1 MSVYIF
7 YLNNQKV
14 KNIKRLLFMET
25 IKNNLEIINEKI
37 KKAAL
42 RVNRNRE
49 EIKLVAVTKT
59 ATVEQI
65 EEAINAG
72 VKIIGENKV
81 QEAKEKYHILT
92 ADIEWHLV
100 GHLQT
105 NKAKYAVE
113 IFDCIHSVDSIK
125 LAQEIDKR
133 SLQFAKIMDILVEV
147 NVSGEETKYG
157 IKSEE
162 VEAFLKEIS
171 EFPRIRVRG
180 LMTIA
185 PIVEDEEEVRPY
197 FRKLWELSKEIKSKN
212 IENVKM
218 DYLSMGMT
226 EDFEIA
232 IEEGANIVR
241 IGRGIF
247 GFC

>member
-1 MSVYIF
+1 
-7 YLNNQKV
+7 
-14 KNIKRLLFMET
+14 MET

-42 RVNRNRE
+42 KANRNPE

-59 ATVEQI
+59 ATIEQI
-65 EEAINAG
+65 KEAISAG

-81 QEAKEKYHILT
+81 QEAKEKYQILS

-105 NKAKYAVE
+105 NKVKYAIE
-113 IFDCIHSVDSIK
+113 IFDLIHSVDSIK
-125 LAQEIDKR
+125 LAKEIDRR
-133 SLQFAKIMDILVEV
+133 SLQFGMITNVLVEV

-157 IKSEE
+157 IKPEE
-162 VEAFLKEIS
+162 VEPFLKEIS
-171 EFPRIRVRG
+171 EFSRIKVRG
-180 LMTIA
+180 LMTIT
-185 PIVEDEEEVRPY
+185 PIAEDKEEVRPY
-197 FRKLWELSKEIKSKN
+197 FRKLRELFEKIKIKN
-212 IENVKM
+212 IKNIRM

-226 EDFEIA
+226 EDFEVA
-232 IEEGANIVR
+232 IEEGANMVR

-247 GFC
+247 GFH

>member
-1 MSVYIF
+1 
-7 YLNNQKV
+7 
-14 KNIKRLLFMET
+14 MET

-42 RVNRNRE
+42 KANKNPQ

-59 ATVEQI
+59 ATIEQI
-65 EEAINAG
+65 KEAISAG

-81 QEAKEKYHILT
+81 QEAKEKYQILS
-92 ADIEWHLV
+92 ANIEWHLV

-105 NKAKYAVE
+105 NKVKYAIE
-113 IFDCIHSVDSIK
+113 IFDFIHSVDSIK
-125 LAQEIDKR
+125 LAKEIDRR
-133 SLQFAKIMDILVEV
+133 SLQFGMITNVLVEV

-162 VEAFLKEIS
+162 IEPFLKEIS
-171 EFPRIRVRG
+171 EFSRIKVRG

-185 PIVEDEEEVRPY
+185 PIAEDKEEVRPY
-197 FRKLWELSKEIKSKN
+197 FRKLRELSKEIKSKN
-212 IENVKM
+212 IKNVKM

-226 EDFEIA
+226 DDFEVA
-232 IEEGANIVR
+232 IEEGANMVR
-241 IGRGIF
+241 IGRGVF
-247 GFC
+247 GFY

>member
-1 MSVYIF
+1 
-7 YLNNQKV
+7 
-14 KNIKRLLFMET
+14 MET
-25 IKNNLEIINEKI
+25 IKNNLEIINGKI

-42 RVNRNRE
+42 KANRNPE

-59 ATVEQI
+59 ATIEQI
-65 EEAINAG
+65 KEAISAG

-81 QEAKEKYHILT
+81 QEAKEKYQILS

-113 IFDCIHSVDSIK
+113 IFDCTHSVDSIK
-125 LAQEIDKR
+125 LAQEINKR
-133 SLQFAKIMDILVEV
+133 SFQFGKIMDVLVEV

-157 IKSEE
+157 IKPEE
-162 VEAFLKEIS
+162 VEPFIKKIS

-180 LMTIA
+180 LMTIV
-185 PIVEDEEEVRPY
+185 PIVEDKEEVRPY
-197 FRKLWELSKEIKSKN
+197 FRKLRELSEKIKSKN

-232 IEEGANIVR
+232 IEEGANMVR

-247 GFC
+247 GFR

>member
-1 MSVYIF
+1 MV
-7 YLNNQKV
+7 V
-14 KNIKRLLFMET
+14 

-42 RVNRNRE
+42 KVNRHPE

-59 ATVEQI
+59 ATIEQI
-65 EEAINAG
+65 KDALSAG

-81 QEAKEKYHILT
+81 QEAKEKYQILT
-92 ADIEWHLV
+92 TDTEWHLV

-105 NKAKYAVE
+105 NKVKYAIE
-113 IFDCIHSVDSIK
+113 IFDCIQSMDSIK
-125 LAQEIDKR
+125 LAKEIDRR
-133 SLQFAKIMDILVEV
+133 SLQFGKITNVLVEV

-157 IKSEE
+157 IKPEE
-162 VEAFLKEIS
+162 VKPFLKEIS
-171 EFPRIRVRG
+171 KFSRIRVRG

-185 PIVEDEEEVRPY
+185 PIGEIKEEVRPY
-197 FRKLWELSKEIKSKN
+197 FRKLRELFKEIKSKN
-212 IENVKM
+212 IKNVKM

-226 EDFEIA
+226 DDFEVA
-232 IEEGANIVR
+232 IEEGANMVR

-247 GFC
+247 GSH

>member
-1 MSVYIF
+1 
-7 YLNNQKV
+7 
-14 KNIKRLLFMET
+14 MEI

-42 RVNRNRE
+42 KVERNPE

-59 ATVEQI
+59 ATIEQI
-65 EEAINAG
+65 EEAIKAG

-81 QEAKEKYHILT
+81 QEAKEKYQIIT

-105 NKAKYAVE
+105 NKVKYAVE

-125 LAQEIDKR
+125 LAEEIDKR
-133 SLQFAKIMDILVEV
+133 SLQFGKTTNVLVEV
-147 NVSGEETKYG
+147 NVSGEETKCG
-157 IKSEE
+157 IKPEE
-162 VEAFLKEIS
+162 VVLFLKNIS
-171 EFPRIRVRG
+171 EFTGIRVRG

-185 PIVEDEEEVRPY
+185 PIAEDKEEVRPY
-197 FRKLWELSKEIKSKN
+197 FRRLRELSKEIKSKN
-212 IENVKM
+212 IKNVKM
-218 DYLSMGMT
+218 DYLSMGMS

-232 IEEGANIVR
+232 IEEGANMVR

-247 GFC
+247 GFH

>member
-1 MSVYIF
+1 
-7 YLNNQKV
+7 
-14 KNIKRLLFMET
+14 MEI

-42 RVNRNRE
+42 KVNRNPQ

-59 ATVEQI
+59 ATIEQVK
-65 EEAINAG
+65 EAISVG

-81 QEAKEKYHILT
+81 QEAKEKYQILT

-105 NKAKYAVE
+105 NKVKYAIE
-113 IFDCIHSVDSIK
+113 IFDFIHSVDSIK
-125 LAQEIDKR
+125 LAKEIDRR
-133 SLQFAKIMDILVEV
+133 SLQFGMITNVLVEV

-157 IKSEE
+157 IKPEE
-162 VEAFLKEIS
+162 VEPFLKEIS
-171 EFPRIRVRG
+171 EFSRIRVRG

-185 PIVEDEEEVRPY
+185 PIVEDKEEVRPY
-197 FRKLWELSKEIKSKN
+197 FRKLRELFEKIKIKN
-212 IENVKM
+212 IKNIKM
-218 DYLSMGMT
+218 DNLSMGMT
-226 EDFEIA
+226 EDFEVA
-232 IEEGANIVR
+232 IEEGANMVR

-247 GFC
+247 GFH

>member
-1 MSVYIF
+1 VE
-7 YLNNQKV
+7 K
-14 KNIKRLLFMET
+14 

-42 RVNRNRE
+42 KVNRNSQ

-59 ATVEQI
+59 ATIEQI
-65 EEAINAG
+65 KEAIIAG

-81 QEAKEKYHILT
+81 QEAKEKYQILT

-105 NKAKYAVE
+105 NKVKYAIE

-125 LAQEIDKR
+125 LAEEIDKR
-133 SLQFAKIMDILVEV
+133 SLQFGKITNVLVEV

-157 IKSEE
+157 IKPEE
-162 VEAFLKEIS
+162 VEPFLKEIS
-171 EFPRIRVRG
+171 EFSRIRVRG

-185 PIVEDEEEVRPY
+185 PITEDKEEVRPY
-197 FRKLWELSKEIKSKN
+197 FRKLRELSKEIKSKN
-212 IENVKM
+212 IKNVKM
-218 DYLSMGMT
+218 DCLSMGMT
-226 EDFEIA
+226 EDFEVA
-232 IEEGANIVR
+232 IEEGANMVR

-247 GFC
+247 GFH

>member
-1 MSVYIF
+1 
-7 YLNNQKV
+7 
-14 KNIKRLLFMET
+14 MET

-42 RVNRNRE
+42 KVNKNPE

-59 ATVEQI
+59 ATIEQI
-65 EEAINAG
+65 EEVINAG
-72 VKIIGENKV
+72 VKIIGENRV
-81 QEAKEKYHILT
+81 QDAKEKYQILT
-92 ADIEWHLV
+92 AGIEWHLI

-105 NKAKYAVE
+105 NKVKYAVE
-113 IFDCIHSVDSIK
+113 IFNCIHSVDSIK

-133 SLQFAKIMDILVEV
+133 SKQFGKIMDVLVEV
-147 NVSGEETKYG
+147 NVSGEESKYG
-157 IKSEE
+157 IKPEE
-162 VEAFLKEIS
+162 VKPFIKNIS
-171 EFPRIRVRG
+171 EFLRIKVRG

-185 PIVEDEEEVRPY
+185 PIVKDKEEVRPY
-197 FRKLWELSKEIKSKN
+197 FRKLRELSKEIKSKN

-232 IEEGANIVR
+232 IEEGANMVR

-247 GFC
+247 GFH

>member
-1 MSVYIF
+1 
-7 YLNNQKV
+7 
-14 KNIKRLLFMET
+14 MEI

-42 RVNRNRE
+42 KASRNPE

-59 ATVEQI
+59 ATIEQI
-65 EEAINAG
+65 EEAISAG
-72 VKIIGENKV
+72 VEIIGENKV
-81 QEAKEKYHILT
+81 LEAKEKYQILT
-92 ADIEWHLV
+92 ADIEWHLI

-113 IFDCIHSVDSIK
+113 IFNCIHSVDSIK

-133 SLQFAKIMDILVEV
+133 SKQFRKIMDVLVEV
-147 NVSGEETKYG
+147 NVSGEKSKYG
-157 IKSEE
+157 IKPEE
-162 VEAFLKEIS
+162 VEPFLKEIS
-171 EFPRIRVRG
+171 EFLRIKVRG

-185 PIVEDEEEVRPY
+185 PIVEDKEEVRPY
-197 FRKLWELSKEIKSKN
+197 FRKLRELYKEIKSKN

-218 DYLSMGMT
+218 NWLSMGMT

-232 IEEGANIVR
+232 IEEGANMFR

-247 GFC
+247 GFH

>member
-1 MSVYIF
+1 
-7 YLNNQKV
+7 
-14 KNIKRLLFMET
+14 MET
-25 IKNNLEIINEKI
+25 IKNNLEIINKKI

-42 RVNRNRE
+42 KANRNSE

-59 ATVEQI
+59 ATMGQI

-72 VKIIGENKV
+72 VKIIGENRV
-81 QEAKEKYHILT
+81 HDAKEKYKILT
-92 ADIEWHLV
+92 AGIEWHLI

-105 NKAKYAVE
+105 NKVKYAVE
-113 IFDCIHSVDSIK
+113 IFNCIHSVDSIK

-133 SLQFAKIMDILVEV
+133 SKQFGKIMDVLVEV
-147 NVSGEETKYG
+147 NVSGEESKYG
-157 IKSEE
+157 IKPEE
-162 VEAFLKEIS
+162 VKPFIKNIS
-171 EFPRIRVRG
+171 EFLRIKVRG

-185 PIVEDEEEVRPY
+185 PIVKDKEEVRPY
-197 FRKLWELSKEIKSKN
+197 FRKLRELSKEIKSKN

-226 EDFEIA
+226 KDFEIA
-232 IEEGANIVR
+232 IEEGANMVR

-247 GFC
+247 GFH

>member
-1 MSVYIF
+1 VEI
-7 YLNNQKV
+7 
-14 KNIKRLLFMET
+14 

-42 RVNRNRE
+42 KANRNPQ

-59 ATVEQI
+59 ATIEQI
-65 EEAINAG
+65 KEAISVG

-81 QEAKEKYHILT
+81 QEAKEKYQILS

-105 NKAKYAVE
+105 NKVKYAVE
-113 IFDCIHSVDSIK
+113 IFDLIHSVDSIK
-125 LAQEIDKR
+125 LAKEIDRR
-133 SLQFAKIMDILVEV
+133 SLQFGMITNVLVEV

-157 IKSEE
+157 IKPEE
-162 VEAFLKEIS
+162 VEPFLKEIS
-171 EFPRIRVRG
+171 EFSRTRVRG

-185 PIVEDEEEVRPY
+185 PIAEDKEEVRPY
-197 FRKLWELSKEIKSKN
+197 FRKLRELFKEIKSKN
-212 IENVKM
+212 IKNVKM

-226 EDFEIA
+226 EDFEVA
-232 IEEGANIVR
+232 IEEGANMVR

-247 GFC
+247 GFH

>member
-1 MSVYIF
+1 
-7 YLNNQKV
+7 
-14 KNIKRLLFMET
+14 MET

-42 RVNRNRE
+42 KANRSPE

-59 ATVEQI
+59 ATIEQI
-65 EEAINAG
+65 KEAINAG

-81 QEAKEKYHILT
+81 QEAKEKYQILT
-92 ADIEWHLV
+92 ADTEWHLV

-105 NKAKYAVE
+105 NKVKYAIE
-113 IFDCIHSVDSIK
+113 IFDCIQTVDSIK
-125 LAQEIDKR
+125 LAKEIDKR
-133 SLQFAKIMDILVEV
+133 SLQFEKTTNVLVEV

-157 IKSEE
+157 IKPEE
-162 VEAFLKEIS
+162 VEPFLKEIS
-171 EFPRIRVRG
+171 EFSRIRVRG

-185 PIVEDEEEVRPY
+185 PIIEEDKEEVRPY
-197 FRKLWELSKEIKSKN
+197 FRKLRELSKEIKSKN
-212 IENVKM
+212 IKNVKM

-226 EDFEIA
+226 DDFEVA
-232 IEEGANIVR
+232 IEEGANMVR

-247 GFC
+247 GFH

>member
-1 MSVYIF
+1 
-7 YLNNQKV
+7 
-14 KNIKRLLFMET
+14 MET

-42 RVNRNRE
+42 KANRSPE

-59 ATVEQI
+59 ATTEQI
-65 EEAINAG
+65 KEAINAG

-81 QEAKEKYHILT
+81 QEAKEKYQILT
-92 ADIEWHLV
+92 ADTEWHLV

-105 NKAKYAVE
+105 NKVKYAIE
-113 IFDCIHSVDSIK
+113 IFDCIQTVDSIK
-125 LAQEIDKR
+125 LAKEIDKR
-133 SLQFAKIMDILVEV
+133 SLQFGKTTNVLVEV

-157 IKSEE
+157 IKPEE
-162 VEAFLKEIS
+162 VEPFLKEIS
-171 EFPRIRVRG
+171 EFSRIRVRG

-185 PIVEDEEEVRPY
+185 PIIEEDKEEVRPY
-197 FRKLWELSKEIKSKN
+197 FRKLRELSKEIKSKN
-212 IENVKM
+212 IKNLKM

-226 EDFEIA
+226 DDFEVA
-232 IEEGANIVR
+232 IEEGANMVR

-247 GFC
+247 GFH

>member
-1 MSVYIF
+1 
-7 YLNNQKV
+7 
-14 KNIKRLLFMET
+14 MET
-25 IKNNLEIINEKI
+25 IKNNLEIINKKI

-42 RVNRNRE
+42 KANRNPE

-59 ATVEQI
+59 ATMGQI

-72 VKIIGENKV
+72 VKIIGENRV
-81 QEAKEKYHILT
+81 QDAKEKYQILT
-92 ADIEWHLV
+92 AGIEWHLI

-105 NKAKYAVE
+105 NKVKYAVE
-113 IFDCIHSVDSIK
+113 IFNCIHSVDSIR

-133 SLQFAKIMDILVEV
+133 SKQFGKIMDVLVEV
-147 NVSGEETKYG
+147 NVSGEESKYG
-157 IKSEE
+157 IKPEE
-162 VEAFLKEIS
+162 VKPFIKNIS
-171 EFPRIRVRG
+171 EFLRIKVRG

-185 PIVEDEEEVRPY
+185 PIVKDKEEVRPY
-197 FRKLWELSKEIKSKN
+197 FRKLRELSKEIKSKN

-226 EDFEIA
+226 KDFEIA
-232 IEEGANIVR
+232 IEEGANMVR

-247 GFC
+247 GFH

>member
-1 MSVYIF
+1 MGI
-7 YLNNQKV
+7 
-14 KNIKRLLFMET
+14 

-42 RVNRNRE
+42 KVERNPE

-59 ATVEQI
+59 ATIEQI
-65 EEAINAG
+65 EEAIKAG

-81 QEAKEKYHILT
+81 QEAKEKYQIIT

-105 NKAKYAVE
+105 NKVRYAVE

-125 LAQEIDKR
+125 LAEEIDKR
-133 SLQFAKIMDILVEV
+133 SLQFGKTTNVLVEV

-157 IKSEE
+157 IKPEE
-162 VEAFLKEIS
+162 VVLFLKNIS
-171 EFPRIRVRG
+171 EFTGIRVRG

-185 PIVEDEEEVRPY
+185 PIAEDKEEVRPY
-197 FRKLWELSKEIKSKN
+197 FRRLRELSKEIKSKN
-212 IENVKM
+212 IKNVKM
-218 DYLSMGMT
+218 DYLSMGMS

-232 IEEGANIVR
+232 IEEGANMVR

-247 GFC
+247 GFH

>member
-1 MSVYIF
+1 
-7 YLNNQKV
+7 
-14 KNIKRLLFMET
+14 MEK

-42 RVNRNRE
+42 KVNRNPQ

-59 ATVEQI
+59 ATIEQI
-65 EEAINAG
+65 KEAISAG

-81 QEAKEKYHILT
+81 QEAKEKYQILT
-92 ADIEWHLV
+92 ANIEWHLV

-105 NKAKYAVE
+105 NKVKYAIE
-113 IFDCIHSVDSIK
+113 IFDLIHSVDSIK
-125 LAQEIDKR
+125 LAKEIDRR
-133 SLQFAKIMDILVEV
+133 SLQFGMITNVLVEV

-157 IKSEE
+157 IKPEE
-162 VEAFLKEIS
+162 VEPFLKEIS
-171 EFPRIRVRG
+171 EFSRIKVRG

-185 PIVEDEEEVRPY
+185 PIAEDKEEVRPY
-197 FRKLWELSKEIKSKN
+197 FRKLRELSKEIKSKN
-212 IENVKM
+212 IKNVRM

-226 EDFEIA
+226 EDFEVA
-232 IEEGANIVR
+232 IEEGANMVR

-247 GFC
+247 GFH

>member
-1 MSVYIF
+1 
-7 YLNNQKV
+7 
-14 KNIKRLLFMET
+14 MET

-42 RVNRNRE
+42 KANRSPE

-59 ATVEQI
+59 ATTEQI
-65 EEAINAG
+65 KEAINAG

-81 QEAKEKYHILT
+81 QEAKEKYQILT

-105 NKAKYAVE
+105 NKVKYAIE

-125 LAQEIDKR
+125 LAEEIDKR
-133 SLQFAKIMDILVEV
+133 SLQFGKTTNVLVEV

-157 IKSEE
+157 IKPEE
-162 VEAFLKEIS
+162 VEPFLKEIS
-171 EFPRIRVRG
+171 EFSRIRVRG

-185 PIVEDEEEVRPY
+185 PITEDKEEVRPY
-197 FRKLWELSKEIKSKN
+197 FRKLRELFEKIKIKN
-212 IENVKM
+212 IKNIRM

-226 EDFEIA
+226 EDFEVA
-232 IEEGANIVR
+232 IEEGANMVR

-247 GFC
+247 GFH

>member
-1 MSVYIF
+1 
-7 YLNNQKV
+7 
-14 KNIKRLLFMET
+14 MET

-37 KKAAL
+37 KKAASS
-42 RVNRNRE
+42 VNKNPE

-59 ATVEQI
+59 ATTEQI
-65 EEAINAG
+65 KEALNAG
-72 VKIIGENKV
+72 VKIIGENRV
-81 QEAKEKYHILT
+81 QDAKEKYQIFT
-92 ADIEWHLV
+92 TDIEWHLI

-113 IFDCIHSVDSIK
+113 IFDCIHSLDSIK

-133 SLQFAKIMDILVEV
+133 SLQFGKIKDVLVEV
-147 NVSGEETKYG
+147 NVSGEESKYG
-157 IKSEE
+157 IKPEE
-162 VEAFLKEIS
+162 VEPFLKGIS

-185 PIVEDEEEVRPY
+185 PIVEDKEKIRPY
-197 FRKLWELSKEIKSKN
+197 FRKLQELSKEIKSKN

-232 IEEGANIVR
+232 IEEGANMVR

-247 GFC
+247 GFH